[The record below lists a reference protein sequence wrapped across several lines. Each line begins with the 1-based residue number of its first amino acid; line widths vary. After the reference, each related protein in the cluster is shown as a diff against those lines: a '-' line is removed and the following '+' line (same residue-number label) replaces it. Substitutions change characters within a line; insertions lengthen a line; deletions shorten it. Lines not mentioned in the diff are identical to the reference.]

1 MIIFFCERYLH
12 VFVIFFQAAAKI
24 QANYRGHKTRQEL
37 AKQKEGTKKND
48 AANKPPDTKMD
59 AASKPPDTKKD
70 AGKKPESKTKEDEA
84 ATKIQAGFRGHKTR
98 QDLKKKKENQQVK
111 DAKKSSVNTGKT
123 ASKGNQK
130 MSEEDKAATKI
141 QAGFRGH
148 QTRKE
153 LAQKKVMKEDKELD
167 QAATKIQANYRG
179 HKTRKELKKNQPPK
193 DNNKTT
199 KFSNEEEQAAT
210 KIQAGFR
217 GHQTRKQ
224 LNQQVC
230 YDQGAHSAVVIK
242 SVKLQSSNLLDYRK
256 FNTEVED
263 EENELR
269 LIEIR
274 QKAVTDLQVCL
285 KAILKRGFRW
295 SSASTGR
302 WFLGTESVSKIE
314 FDNVDIAKF
323 KAKQIFFG
331 FVTFFQS
338 SFRST
343 LLRKAVEEREEMMK
357 EREIE
362 KENERKMKAVE
373 APPDLD
379 MGVSC
384 DKNTKISGKQEKLK
398 MANDFKSVKVDAI
411 TMIELCCKDC
421 VHNIR
426 MKDKVRRVDGQN
438 ILQSHLKMFLSRLA
452 VKNRL
457 VRKEMLQAK
466 SFAQEEVWN
475 IFQSLEDREIAAKK
489 IQAGFRGMVIRK
501 KLSEAS
507 PSGIVKNVSKIDIGK
522 TDALKTLQMLCKNCI
537 HRMRMHNETKKKE
550 SQNILQSNFRMFLT
564 RLTVKNRLVR
574 KEMLQTRSLAQ
585 EEVLKIFHSM
595 QQREVAATKIQ
606 TGYRGM
612 VARKHLCQASTHAFP
627 LNKSMAIGNLHPN
640 LKPLKMKHESKTE
653 SQRILQS
660 NFRMFLTRFNI
671 KNRLLR
677 KGMLH
682 AKSLAQEAVLS
693 IIQSLEEREFAAAK
707 IQAGYRGMVVRKN
720 IRASVVKSDET
731 SIKSH
736 SDLVTGN
743 QNDISSFYK
752 DHTAKENDIND
763 RNSIRFSVTSTSN
776 PVSVAGAKSTQVNN
790 NALLEVQSAC
800 RSYFTRKLLKQ
811 KVAKNKVSIDSKD
824 LTNEDQDLQ
833 SNAAKVIQ
841 AGFRGHWLRNKLGIT
856 KSKKL
861 KGDNENVREIV
872 NGHKRG
878 KNVQRHEWGPLTIK
892 QHEQDV
898 AVTKIQACYR
908 GYKVRKGI
916 SMVKSNSVSKQCVP
930 TIVIEDFTDR
940 SNSHLS
946 EILVGTEIM
955 NRKDTMDIKQ
965 KAASKIQAH
974 FKGYSYRKRA
984 RSANQVLGN
993 DLNDPRFILFQNK
1006 VTVLQAAIR
1015 SVLLKSKEDT
1025 FDDGFCT
1032 PPFTPPHLEFEKPT
1046 MRRVSSS
1053 YPNRLSNKRQMNV
1066 PQNIQIDEYITL
1078 LQSACRGL
1086 VARATSLVCLEKGM
1100 FDISTSGD
1108 DILGGK
1114 LKDNARNDIQ
1124 SRTFVLND
1132 EKEQTA
1138 VDTGQSSDLLTV
1150 NHSIGTE
1157 NSSQNV
1163 QVKVVEDIQTRPVKI
1178 VQRSAVFTAQEGV
1191 PRSVRVQALGTQS
1204 ESERKPRPK
1213 SSELKRTL
1221 PILPTPFVL
1230 RSKTE
1235 IFGKDGTKRKTI
1247 SKEMLGFSF
1256 SNQT

>member
-1 MIIFFCERYLH
+1 
-12 VFVIFFQAAAKI
+12 
-24 QANYRGHKTRQEL
+24 
-37 AKQKEGTKKND
+37 
-48 AANKPPDTKMD
+48 
-59 AASKPPDTKKD
+59 
-70 AGKKPESKTKEDEA
+70 
-84 ATKIQAGFRGHKTR
+84 
-98 QDLKKKKENQQVK
+98 
-111 DAKKSSVNTGKT
+111 
-123 ASKGNQK
+123 
-130 MSEEDKAATKI
+130 MSEEDLAATKI

-302 WFLGTESVSKIE
+302 WSLGTESVSKIE

-357 EREIE
+357 EREKE
-362 KENERKMKAVE
+362 KENERKMKAIE

-384 DKNTKISGKQEKLK
+384 VKNTKTSGKQEKLK
-398 MANDFKSVKVDAI
+398 MASDFESVKVDAI

-421 VHNIR
+421 VHNIK
-426 MKDKVRRVDGQN
+426 MKDKVRRVDGQS

-507 PSGIVKNVSKIDIGK
+507 PSGIVKNVSKVDIGK
-522 TDALKTLQMLCKNCI
+522 TDALKTLQMLCKNYV
-537 HRMRMHNETKKKE
+537 HRMRMHNEAKKKE

-612 VARKHLCQASTHAFP
+612 VARKHLRQASTHAFP
-627 LNKSMAIGNLHPN
+627 LDKSMAVGDLHPN

-653 SQRILQS
+653 SQHILQS

-707 IQAGYRGMVVRKN
+707 IQAGYRGMVVRKK
-720 IRASVVKSDET
+720 IKASVVKSDET
-731 SIKSH
+731 LIKSH

-743 QNDISSFYK
+743 QNDISSFNK
-752 DHTAKENDIND
+752 DHSAKENDIND

-776 PVSVAGAKSTQVNN
+776 PISVAGAKSTQVNN

-833 SNAAKVIQ
+833 RNAAKVIQ

-861 KGDNENVREIV
+861 KGDNEHVREIV
-872 NGHKRG
+872 NVHKRG
-878 KNVQRHEWGPLTIK
+878 KNVQRHDWGPLTIK

-908 GYKVRKGI
+908 GYKIRKGI
-916 SMVKSNSVSKQCVP
+916 SMVKSNSVSKQYVP

-955 NRKDTMDIKQ
+955 NRKDTMDIEQ

-993 DLNDPRFILFQNK
+993 DLNDPGFILFQNK
-1006 VTVLQAAIR
+1006 VTILQAAIR

-1025 FDDGFCT
+1025 FDDRFCT
-1032 PPFTPPHLEFEKPT
+1032 PPSFTPPQKEFEKPSK
-1046 MRRVSSS
+1046 RRVSSS
-1053 YPNRLSNKRQMNV
+1053 YPNRLFNKRQMNV

-1078 LQSACRGL
+1078 LQSACKGL
-1086 VARATSLVCLEKGM
+1086 VTRATSLLCLKKGM

-1114 LKDNARNDIQ
+1114 IKDNARNDIQ

-1157 NSSQNV
+1157 NGSQNV
-1163 QVKVVEDIQTRPVKI
+1163 QVKVVEDIQTRPVEI
-1178 VQRSAVFTAQEGV
+1178 VQRSVVFTAQEGV
-1191 PRSVRVQALGTQS
+1191 PRSLRVQALGTQS

-1235 IFGKDGTKRKTI
+1235 IFGRDGTKRKTI

-1256 SNQT
+1256 SKQT